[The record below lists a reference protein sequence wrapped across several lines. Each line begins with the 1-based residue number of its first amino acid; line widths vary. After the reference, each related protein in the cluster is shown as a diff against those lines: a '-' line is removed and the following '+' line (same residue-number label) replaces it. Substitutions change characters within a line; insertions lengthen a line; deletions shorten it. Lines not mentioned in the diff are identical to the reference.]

1 VAQRLADLI
10 RKARRLATDRDR
22 VVDSLATDWVRAL
35 NGQHLSR
42 SDLDELWAGLTEEA
56 LRRAGQ
62 SLGGRWSAHAIRQE
76 AEEIIARLRARVEAA
91 LSGQS
96 S

>member
-1 VAQRLADLI
+1 VAPRPADLI
-10 RKARRLATDRDR
+10 RKARRLAAERDR
-22 VVDSLATDWVRAL
+22 LVEGLATDWVRVL
-35 NGQHLSR
+35 NGQNLSR
-42 SDLDELWAGLTEEA
+42 SDLDELWAGLSEEA

-62 SLGGRWSAHAIRQE
+62 SLSGQWSGHAIRQE
-76 AEEIIARLRARVEAA
+76 AEEIIARVRARVEAA